1 MSDIKIKVE
10 SKGSTVSVSVEL
22 DVKPPVWSK
31 KYVKFLPNEEY
42 QRFHWTDAYKYLVK
56 EGYNVESK
64 PRSGPV
70 KVNNSSEDV
79 NVGQWVFN
87 LVDVPKAKTETSK
100 TSKPRPP
107 KTSAKKTTRK
117 STAKPKE
124 V

>member
-1 MSDIKIKVE
+1 MSDTKIKVE

-22 DVKPPVWSK
+22 KVKPPVWSK

-42 QRFHWTDAYKYLVK
+42 QRFHWVDAYKHLVK

-79 NVGQWVFN
+79 NTGQWVFN

-100 TSKPRPP
+100 TSKPKPP

-117 STAKPKE
+117 STTKPKE

>member
-42 QRFHWTDAYKYLVK
+42 QRFHWIDAYKYLVK

-87 LVDVPKAKTETSK
+87 LVSVPKVEAKTSK
-100 TSKPRPP
+100 TSKPKPP

>member
-1 MSDIKIKVE
+1 MSDTKIKVE

-22 DVKPPVWSK
+22 KVKPPVWSK

-42 QRFHWTDAYKYLVK
+42 QRFHWVDAYKHLVK

-79 NVGQWVFN
+79 NAGQWVFN

-100 TSKPRPP
+100 ASKP
-107 KTSAKKTTRK
+107 KTPTKKTIKK
-117 STAKPKE
+117 STVKPKE

>member
-87 LVDVPKAKTETSK
+87 LISVPKVETKTSK
-100 TSKPRPP
+100 TSKPKPP